1 MPSYVFTTALDLGP
15 EVRAKIVE
23 SVTSIHNVEATAPRY
38 FVQVIFNKVEPGS
51 IYIGG
56 EPASLDH
63 IWVRADIRSGRT
75 NEQKSRML
83 ERIMRDTGN
92 ILKVSQE
99 AIWVYICD
107 VPADNIAEFGA
118 ILPQPGGEK
127 AWLASLPEGL
137 RKKLDNF

>member
-1 MPSYVFTTALDLGP
+1 MPTYVFTSALDLGL

-23 SVTSIHNVEATAPRY
+23 SITSIHNVEAKAPRY
-38 FVQVIFNKVEPGS
+38 FVQVIFNKIEPGS

-56 EPASLDH
+56 EPASPEH

-83 ERIMRDTGN
+83 ERIMRETGA
-92 ILKVSQE
+92 ILKISKEV
-99 AIWVYICD
+99 IWVYICD

-118 ILPQPGGEK
+118 ILPQPGKEK

-137 RKKLDNF
+137 RKKLENF

>member
-23 SVTSIHNVEATAPRY
+23 SVTSIHNIEAKAPRY

-56 EPASLDH
+56 EPASPEH
-63 IWVRADIRSGRT
+63 MWVRADIRSGRT

-83 ERIMRDTGN
+83 KRIMRETGN
-92 ILKVSQE
+92 ILKVSE
-99 AIWVYICD
+99 EVIWVYICD

-118 ILPQPGGEK
+118 ILPRPGSEK

-137 RKKLDNF
+137 RKKLEKF